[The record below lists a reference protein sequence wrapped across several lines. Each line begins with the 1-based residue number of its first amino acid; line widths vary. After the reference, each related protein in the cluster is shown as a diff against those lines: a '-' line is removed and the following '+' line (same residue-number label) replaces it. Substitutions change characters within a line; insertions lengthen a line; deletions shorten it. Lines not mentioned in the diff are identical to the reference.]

1 MLLKC
6 KCILEIFKFKNL
18 VRVNICK
25 FLLLYI
31 LINIMLVIRSFN
43 FITYERKGG
52 LNEKFILS
60 FIVLF
65 LRLFVVKEFI

>member
-18 VRVNICK
+18 VRVNIGK
-25 FLLLYI
+25 FLLLNI

-43 FITYERKGG
+43 FIIYERKGG